1 MSRTLESDRKKIEE
15 AVADPKN
22 RKFLEKFVC
31 KVIKIGVKIPD
42 FETILRIYA
51 DLSKDPDKDVCFDRV
66 EAGVADTI
74 LAGVCYLCQ
83 LSLTKERM

>member
-1 MSRTLESDRKKIEE
+1 
-15 AVADPKN
+15 
-22 RKFLEKFVC
+22 
-31 KVIKIGVKIPD
+31 
-42 FETILRIYA
+42 
-51 DLSKDPDKDVCFDRV
+51 V